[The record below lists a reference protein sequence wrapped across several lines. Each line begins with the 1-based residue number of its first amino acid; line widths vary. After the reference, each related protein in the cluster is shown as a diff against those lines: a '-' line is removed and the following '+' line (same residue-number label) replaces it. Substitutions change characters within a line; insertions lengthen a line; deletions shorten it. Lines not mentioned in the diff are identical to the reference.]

1 MVTLGQQLVKD
12 GSAIMIPD
20 VQSETADGHKKVNS
34 RMNLPSFSV
43 KRPIFTTMVT
53 LIVVILGAVSLSR
66 LQIDMLPNIELP
78 TLSIRTDYEGASPE
92 VMERLVTQIIEE
104 IVATVPGVE
113 EITSSSSEGRSRVRV
128 SFVWGTEIDTAAIDV
143 QGKLEDE
150 INELPDDIVR
160 PRIRKFDIA
169 SFPVV
174 LLGISSNLD
183 PVELTEL
190 IEVQIRYRFA
200 RIPGVAQVD
209 VWGGFNREVRI
220 ELDPDRIKAAG
231 LPLDRVLE
239 AIRDANLDLPAGKIE
254 QGRYEVTLR
263 APAEFDQPR
272 SDSGHGDRPAR
283 RGGCDTRSN
292 RRSQRHL

>member
-1 MVTLGQQLVKD
+1 
-12 GSAIMIPD
+12 
-20 VQSETADGHKKVNS
+20 
-34 RMNLPSFSV
+34 MNLPDFSV

-53 LIVVILGAVSLSR
+53 LILVILGAVSLSR

-128 SFVWGTEIDTAAIDV
+128 SFVWGTKIDTAAIDV

-160 PRIRKFDIA
+160 PRVRKFDIA
-169 SFPVV
+169 SYPVV
-174 LLGISSNLD
+174 ILGVSSNLD

-220 ELDPDRIKAAG
+220 ELDPDRINAAG
-231 LPLDRVLE
+231 LPLDRVLK
-239 AIRDANLDLPAGKIE
+239 AIGDANLDLPA
-254 QGRYEVTLR
+254 
-263 APAEFDQPR
+263 
-272 SDSGHGDRPAR
+272 
-283 RGGCDTRSN
+283 TR
-292 RRSQRHL
+292 

>member
-1 MVTLGQQLVKD
+1 
-12 GSAIMIPD
+12 MI
-20 VQSETADGHKKVNS
+20 
-34 RMNLPSFSV
+34 NLPRLSV

-66 LQIDMLPNIELP
+66 LQIDMLPDIELP
-78 TLSIRTDYEGASPE
+78 TLSIRTEYEGASPE

-113 EITSSSSEGRSRVRV
+113 EITSTSSEGSSTVRV

-150 INELPDDIVR
+150 INELPEDVVR
-160 PRIRKFDIA
+160 PRVRKFDIA
-169 SFPVV
+169 SFPII

-190 IEVQIRYRFA
+190 IENQIRYRFA

-209 VWGGFNREVRI
+209 VFGGYNREVRV
-220 ELDPDRIKAAG
+220 EMDPDRIKALG
-231 LPLDRVLE
+231 LRL
-239 AIRDANLDLPAGKIE
+239 
-254 QGRYEVTLR
+254 
-263 APAEFDQPR
+263 
-272 SDSGHGDRPAR
+272 
-283 RGGCDTRSN
+283 N
-292 RRSQRHL
+292 RLLAWSTQ